1 MTGPSPFPC
10 LCHWLFYFPFCLFL
24 PHEHTKCFCHFWE
37 SNKLHYWEEAGSTT
51 QRQKSAVFTWMLKAV
66 SHDGKWNVRKST
78 GWIKRALVNWWVFY
92 RLCLHVMLC
101 QSVSPEVASC
111 PWVASAVEVL
121 LSIPP
126 AGCILMLKDSWH
138 LPRIPKDRA
147 SRGGG
152 EPGSGIQSRR
162 PESFPWYRGC
172 WDMVHTL
179 SSVSWWSGEDS

>member
-37 SNKLHYWEEAGSTT
+37 SNKLHYWEEAREYHTEAKICCLHMNAQGS
-51 QRQKSAVFTWMLKAV
+51 QPWWEMKCVEKYRVNKE
-66 SHDGKWNVRKST
+66 
-78 GWIKRALVNWWVFY
+78 ALVKWWVFY

-126 AGCILMLKDSWH
+126 TGCILMLKDSWH

-147 SRGGG
+147 RRGGG
-152 EPGSGIQSRR
+152 EPGSGIQIRH

-179 SSVSWWSGEDS
+179 SSVNWWSGEDS